1 MSGNAAGAEV
11 ETGAEVGFV
20 EAVFERA
27 VDAEEVALPA
37 EDEGGEGGAVAR
49 VGGGIAEGRAE
60 ETGGGVVRDV
70 LWLLPWRDP

>member
-1 MSGNAAGAEV
+1 MSGDAAGAEV

-37 EDEGGEGGAVAR
+37 EDEGGEAGAVAR
-49 VGGGIAEGRAE
+49 VDG
-60 ETGGGVVRDV
+60 
-70 LWLLPWRDP
+70 